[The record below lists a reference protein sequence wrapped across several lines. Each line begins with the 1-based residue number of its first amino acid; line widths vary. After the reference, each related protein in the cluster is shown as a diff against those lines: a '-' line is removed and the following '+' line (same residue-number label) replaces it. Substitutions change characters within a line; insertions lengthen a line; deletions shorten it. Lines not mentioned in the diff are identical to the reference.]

1 MKSFAYTLLSI
12 WVCMQL
18 CNIHHYDQWICTW
31 KHQLPFWITPH
42 EPSASC
48 FLNALQAWNH
58 RDHVKSGSHIP
69 NLILELWGTNLQSKF
84 RAIISTQLSN
94 WTSEKAS
101 LSNRLIME
109 LQKINGFQSKHEAK
123 SGESNFLFDQSE
135 WAKPIFGSNFES
147 LPSSFAFG

>member
-18 CNIHHYDQWICTW
+18 CNIHHYEQRICTW
-31 KHQLPFWITPH
+31 KHQLPFWMTPH

-48 FLNALQAWNH
+48 FLGALQAWN
-58 RDHVKSGSHIP
+58 RRYHVKSGSHIP
-69 NLILELWGTNLQSKF
+69 NLSLELWGTNLQSKF
-84 RAIISTQLSN
+84 RVIYN
-94 WTSEKAS
+94 WMLEKAS
-101 LSNRLIME
+101 SSNRLTME
-109 LQKINGFQSKHEAK
+109 LQKINGFQSKYEAK
-123 SGESNFLFDQSE
+123 SGESNFLFDWSE